1 MNIINLTYFT
11 TSFSV
16 AKATIQSQMSVC
28 PFIKNTPPPSS
39 IILHH
44 SFFILHSENLSF
56 SACFLYSI
64 FLHLQ
69 PRRHWQIF
77 SDHELSTKFGYFL
90 LHACMCNFSNL
101 RNFTNKQDEI
111 SKNYNIEIWSKWK
124 LQDSAAIS
132 WTKIIAEYCNI
143 HLIKTQIEFFEAP
156 SSFHT
161 TSETDI
167 HCWRQSTKV
176 LESSIVSH

>member
-1 MNIINLTYFT
+1 MIEPQKYLF
-11 TSFSV
+11 
-16 AKATIQSQMSVC
+16 
-28 PFIKNTPPPSS
+28 
-39 IILHH
+39 
-44 SFFILHSENLSF
+44 
-56 SACFLYSI
+56 CFLNPKDLDNQLVQEGRKEGVPSWNI
-64 FLHLQ
+64 
-69 PRRHWQIF
+69 
-77 SDHELSTKFGYFL
+77 GYFL

>member
-1 MNIINLTYFT
+1 MYQIKWEFCGNWVHMII
-11 TSFSV
+11 V
-16 AKATIQSQMSVC
+16 IQVTITNWYQ
-28 PFIKNTPPPSS
+28 
-39 IILHH
+39 
-44 SFFILHSENLSF
+44 
-56 SACFLYSI
+56 
-64 FLHLQ
+64 
-69 PRRHWQIF
+69 RRYTQEIQN
-77 SDHELSTKFGYFL
+77 FGYFL